1 MQLYFDFSGYSDMAI
16 GLGLMFNL
24 RLPLNFNSPYKAAG
38 IIAYWQRWHM
48 TLTRTITLL
57 LYNPIAMWVARRR
70 RGGIGGFAWLVAM
83 PTFVTMALAGIWHG
97 AGMQF
102 LVFGLLHAAYLS
114 INHAWRM
121 WLPVK
126 PAGPA
131 WHAASVLLTYLSV
144 LTASVFFRA
153 PSVDAAVSMLGAM
166 TGRHGIGPLAPS
178 ASASIA
184 GTWDGAAHDA
194 AQGAWLAALFAIVWF
209 LPNTQQIFASARPA
223 LGRITPGPMAWLR
236 WRPGMGWAIV
246 LGLGGVVAVLSM
258 GGTSE
263 FLYFRF

>member
-1 MQLYFDFSGYSDMAI
+1 MGLGIFILGMLKKGVIADPTGAGIAAAFAAPVALTVVPAWHAALSYSMQLYFDFSGYSDMAI

-70 RGGIGGFAWLVAM
+70 RTRGGIGGFASLVAM

-121 WLPVK
+121 WRPVK

-131 WHAASVLLTYLSV
+131 WHAASVLLTYLCV
-144 LTASVFFRA
+144 LAASVFFRA
-153 PSVDAAVSMLGAM
+153 ASVGAGGVDA
-166 TGRHGIGPLAPS
+166 GRHGRTAR
-178 ASASIA
+178 
-184 GTWDGAAHDA
+184 H
-194 AQGAWLAALFAIVWF
+194 
-209 LPNTQQIFASARPA
+209 RPA
-223 LGRITPGPMAWLR
+223 GAVGGHDHRGH
-236 WRPGMGWAIV
+236 MGWCCA
-246 LGLGGVVAVLSM
+246 
-258 GGTSE
+258 
-263 FLYFRF
+263 